1 MTAFLA
7 ITLRSEFLNVA
18 GGADDGFRTSTL
30 ADSTGSDLVAMRPVN
45 LEVAGG
51 VLLVALADMA
61 GSCLSALALG
71 DEDVPLLSTPTS
83 EVTGVGLLDLGLDLM
98 RVCCCLLP
106 LGAGGGI
113 NVDLLLSALVS
124 EAGIDLFF
132 PSAGVTYGAVL
143 GGEVSELPRDR
154 VGHASPFCCASLP
167 TR

>member
-1 MTAFLA
+1 MIEAAFVIIVWALLRIPFLA
-7 ITLRSEFLNVA
+7 
-18 GGADDGFRTSTL
+18 
-30 ADSTGSDLVAMRPVN
+30 
-45 LEVAGG
+45 
-51 VLLVALADMA
+51 
-61 GSCLSALALG
+61 CL
-71 DEDVPLLSTPTS
+71 D
-83 EVTGVGLLDLGLDLM
+83 LDLGLDLM

-132 PSAGVTYGAVL
+132 PSAGVTYVAVL
-143 GGEVSELPRDR
+143 GGEMSELPRDR

>member
-1 MTAFLA
+1 MLPRSNTSRRVERLYGICCVNRRNRSKTRRA
-7 ITLRSEFLNVA
+7 IAV
-18 GGADDGFRTSTL
+18 GQ
-30 ADSTGSDLVAMRPVN
+30 SDENR
-45 LEVAGG
+45 
-51 VLLVALADMA
+51 
-61 GSCLSALALG
+61 
-71 DEDVPLLSTPTS
+71 
-83 EVTGVGLLDLGLDLM
+83 GLLDLGLDLM

-143 GGEVSELPRDR
+143 GGEMSELPRDR

-167 TR
+167 AR